1 MEGPETGKP
10 QVMRCI
16 YAQYMEGLSNA
27 FDQLK
32 QDGGSDAISRQI
44 KLQSHAF
51 SAESRG
57 KKTKKC
63 LPKGKAFLRL
73 KGACCTNIPA

>member
-1 MEGPETGKP
+1 
-10 QVMRCI
+10 
-16 YAQYMEGLSNA
+16 MEGLSNE

-51 SAESRG
+51 SADSRG
-57 KKTKKC
+57 KKC
-63 LPKGKAFLRL
+63 LPKKKANLRL